1 MSGMIFDRRR
11 QALELRRSAFDNV
24 AKSWE
29 MRPRAI
35 VRTVRSSP
43 YFIKYRILVNRQTDK
58 ALSDNGESKC
68 QSGPIDLH
76 FTFYMPAE
84 HPERSKWAKYVPA
97 KYSRND
103 SHPINR
109 LSSPEYARAIELL
122 TVSQT

>member
-35 VRTVRSSP
+35 VHTVVRTSSNTVSSS
-43 YFIKYRILVNRQTDK
+43 IGKQTRLYLTTANQNAK
-58 ALSDNGESKC
+58 V
-68 QSGPIDLH
+68 GPIDLH